1 MTGSFIYNAALALSA
16 PAIIPYMAL
25 RALAKPAYR
34 AGLPQKLG
42 FDMPERGPAC
52 VWIHAVSVGEALAAE
67 PLVKAIRAKAPA
79 LPVTITATTPTGMD
93 VARKRLSGSARL
105 LYFPFDFPWAARRA
119 VAAINPSVYVMID
132 TEIWPNVMSLC
143 ARAGAKVVLA
153 NGRVSDKS
161 YPRYEKLK
169 WLFGPPLKNADLL
182 LMQDAEDARRIT
194 ALGADPGRVAVAGN
208 LKFDGLAAPLTDDE
222 RAELRASTGIG
233 GEETVVL
240 LGSVHAGEE
249 GAIRA
254 FVSARGK
261 TGLSRLI
268 IAPRRIEDVTWIE
281 KALEGSGLTAVRK
294 TAMTGHPRVDPSIV
308 PVVDT
313 FGELSRLYAV
323 ADVAFVGGS
332 LIRHGGQ
339 NPLEPAARGAPVVF
353 GPDMRNFRDVSATLL
368 KAGAAVMA
376 DSESRLAEIFTQLLT
391 DEATRKN
398 MGAAGLEVINRNR
411 GVAERMADRILG
423 LADVR

>member
-1 MTGSFIYNAALALSA
+1 MIGSLIYNAALTLSA

-42 FDMPERGPAC
+42 FDMPERGPSC

-79 LPVTITATTPTGMD
+79 LPVTITVTTPTGMD
-93 VARKRLSGSARL
+93 VARKRLSDMARV

-119 VAAINPSVYVMID
+119 VAAINPAVYVMID

-169 WLFGPPLKNADLL
+169 WLFGPVLKNADLL
-182 LMQDAEDARRIT
+182 LMQDTEDARRIT
-194 ALGADPGRVAVAGN
+194 ALGADPGRVSVAGN
-208 LKFDGLAAPLTDDE
+208 LKFDGLSAPLSADE
-222 RAELRASTGIG
+222 RAGLRASIGIG
-233 GEETVVL
+233 AEETAIL
-240 LGSVHAGEE
+240 LGSIHAGEE
-249 GAIRA
+249 TAIRA
-254 FVSARGK
+254 FLSARGK
-261 TGLSRLI
+261 ISSARLI

-281 KALEGSGLTAVRK
+281 NSLKGSGLTALRK
-294 TAMTGHPRVDPSIV
+294 TAMATLPHVDPSIV
-308 PVVDT
+308 PVIDT
-313 FGELSRLYAV
+313 FGELSNLYAS

-339 NPLEPAARGAPVVF
+339 NPLEPAAHGTPVVF
-353 GPDMRNFRDVSATLL
+353 GPDMRNFRDVSVTLL

-376 DSESRLAEIFTQLLT
+376 GSERELVDIFTNLLT
-391 DEATRKN
+391 NEITRKK
-398 MGAAGLEVINRNR
+398 MGSAGLDVINRNR
-411 GVAERMADRILG
+411 GEADAMAERILG
-423 LADVR
+423 LADVH